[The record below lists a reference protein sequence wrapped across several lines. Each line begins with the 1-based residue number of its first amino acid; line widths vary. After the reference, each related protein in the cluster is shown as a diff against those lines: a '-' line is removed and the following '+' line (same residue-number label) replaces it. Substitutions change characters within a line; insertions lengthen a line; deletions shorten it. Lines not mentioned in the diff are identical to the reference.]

1 MTDPAAPTP
10 DDQVPVD
17 HVPGHHVPAGEEA
30 AAPAPAAPPVPPAAP
45 TPPAAPYAYPAA
57 SASAAAPY
65 GLAAAPVPPSPAAVA
80 WGQPVYAVAPPK
92 GLSLTSMILGLVSV
106 FFFWTFLC
114 PLVGLVF
121 GIIGIRNEP
130 AGRGFA
136 ITGLVLNGLLLLIP
150 VAFVLSVIVAG
161 GTIFGI
167 AATTPR

>member
-1 MTDPAAPTP
+1 MTDPAAPAP
-10 DDQVPVD
+10 DD
-17 HVPGHHVPAGEEA
+17 HAPAGQEA
-30 AAPAPAAPPVPPAAP
+30 AAPAPVTPPVPPAPP
-45 TPPAAPYAYPAA
+45 TAAAPPAAPASPVGPSGHP

-65 GLAAAPVPPSPAAVA
+65 GLAPAPVPPSPAAVA

-114 PLVGLVF
+114 PLIGLVF
-121 GIIGIRNEP
+121 GIIGIRKEP

-136 ITGLVLNGLLLLIP
+136 ITGLILNGLLLLIP
-150 VAFVLSVIVAG
+150 VAIALSIIVAG
-161 GTIFGI
+161 GTLFGI

>member
-10 DDQVPVD
+10 DDQVP
-17 HVPGHHVPAGEEA
+17 AGEEG
-30 AAPAPAAPPVPPAAP
+30 AAPSSAPVPPVPPVAP
-45 TPPAAPYAYPAA
+45 APPVASAPPVAPYAHTAA
-57 SASAAAPY
+57 SAAPPY
-65 GLAAAPVPPSPAAVA
+65 GLAPAPVPPSPAAVA

-114 PLVGLVF
+114 PLIGLVF
-121 GIIGIRNEP
+121 GIIGFRKEP

-150 VAFVLSVIVAG
+150 VAFVLSIIVAG
-161 GTIFGI
+161 GTLFGI

>member
-1 MTDPAAPTP
+1 MTDPAAPAP
-10 DDQVPVD
+10 DD
-17 HVPGHHVPAGEEA
+17 HVPAADGGAATQGISGSASPAA
-30 AAPAPAAPPVPPAAP
+30 AAPPAAPAPPA
-45 TPPAAPYAYPAA
+45 TPYAPAT
-57 SASAAAPY
+57 AAAPY
-65 GLAAAPVPPSPAAVA
+65 GLAPAPVPPSPAAVA

-106 FFFWTFLC
+106 LFFWTFLC

-121 GIIGIRNEP
+121 GIVGIRREP

-150 VAFVLSVIVAG
+150 VAVVLSILVAG
-161 GTIFGI
+161 GALFGI

>member
-1 MTDPAAPTP
+1 MTDPAAPAS
-10 DDQVPVD
+10 DDHSSEAEGAAQIP
-17 HVPGHHVPAGEEA
+17 PSSTSPNPPAA
-30 AAPAPAAPPVPPAAP
+30 DAPAPNPPTPTPPAP
-45 TPPAAPYAYPAA
+45 TPPHATHP
-57 SASAAAPY
+57 AAAPY
-65 GLAAAPVPPSPAAVA
+65 GLAPAPVPPSPAAVA
-80 WGQPVYAVAPPK
+80 WGQPVYAAAPPK

-136 ITGLVLNGLLLLIP
+136 ITGLILNGLLLLIP
-150 VAFVLSVIVAG
+150 VAFVLSIVIAG
-161 GTIFGI
+161 GTLFGI

>member
-1 MTDPAAPTP
+1 MTDPAAPAP
-10 DDQVPVD
+10 DDRSHD
-17 HVPGHHVPAGEEA
+17 HDHDSARAADGAG
-30 AAPAPAAPPVPPAAP
+30 APAAASAATPPPAP
-45 TPPAAPYAYPAA
+45 TPPAAPYP

-65 GLAAAPVPPSPAAVA
+65 GLAPAPVPPSPAAVA

-114 PLVGLVF
+114 PLIGLVF
-121 GIIGIRNEP
+121 AIIGIRKEP

-136 ITGLVLNGLLLLIP
+136 ITGLILNGLLLLIP
-150 VAFVLSVIVAG
+150 VAVVLSIIVAG
-161 GTIFGI
+161 GTLFGI

>member
-1 MTDPAAPTP
+1 MTDPAAPAP
-10 DDQVPVD
+10 DD
-17 HVPGHHVPAGEEA
+17 HAPAARETPSPA
-30 AAPAPAAPPVPPAAP
+30 AAPSPPAAP
-45 TPPAAPYAYPAA
+45 LPYGSPP
-57 SASAAAPY
+57 AAAPY
-65 GLAAAPVPPSPAAVA
+65 GLAAAPVPPAPASVA

-114 PLVGLVF
+114 PLIGLVF
-121 GIIGIRNEP
+121 GIIGIRREP

-150 VAFVLSVIVAG
+150 VAIALSILVAG
-161 GTIFGI
+161 GALFGL

>member
-17 HVPGHHVPAGEEA
+17 RVAAGEEA
-30 AAPAPAAPPVPPAAP
+30 AVPAPAATAAPAPPVAQH
-45 TPPAAPYAYPAA
+45 PYP

-65 GLAAAPVPPSPAAVA
+65 GLAPAPVPPSPAAVA

-114 PLVGLVF
+114 PLIGLVF
-121 GIIGIRNEP
+121 GIVGFRKEP

-150 VAFVLSVIVAG
+150 VAFVLSIIVAG
-161 GTIFGI
+161 GTLFGI